1 MEAETDAQLLTAMTG
16 VDNGP
21 SRMAAAVLGLPVLGL
36 SVLGLSV
43 LGTMLVACQSPT
55 CGGGQQP
62 YNNVCLDSVAVTYIE
77 CTKGRG
83 FDLST
88 ELGGKLGGTFKVIAD
103 ASVEAA
109 YKSSQEENTAVSLQ
123 VVSDCLKIA
132 ESTAATAQDKSAAGE
147 SRARADSIRQQVAG
161 TAHLTV
167 SPSRAQAGSSLVV
180 SGTNFY
186 PDETVAIY
194 VHAALVTQVTAD
206 GAGAFT
212 ATVTVPQSVFPGLPT
227 AVTAAG
233 ATSAKTAQAPFEAT
247 P

>member
-1 MEAETDAQLLTAMTG
+1 MSLFKEPENDAEPLRALTGA
-16 VDNGP
+16 DRGP
-21 SRMAAAVLGLPVLGL
+21 FRTAAAMLGL
-36 SVLGLSV
+36 SGLATV
-43 LGTMLVACQSPT
+43 LVACQSPT
-55 CGGGQQP
+55 CSGSQQP
-62 YNNVCLDSVAVTYIE
+62 YNNACLDSVAITYIE

-109 YKSSQEENTAVSLQ
+109 YKSTREENTAVSLQ
-123 VVSDCLKIA
+123 IVSDCLKLA
-132 ESTAATAQDKSAAGE
+132 ERTAETAQDRSAAEE
-147 SRARADSIRQQVAG
+147 SRIRADSIRQQVAE
-161 TAHLTV
+161 TAHVTV
-167 SPSRAQAGSSLVV
+167 NPGRARAGSSLVV

-206 GAGAFT
+206 GSGAFT
-212 ATVTVPQSVFPGLPT
+212 ATVTVPQNVFPGLPT

-233 ATSAKTAQAPFEAT
+233 ETSAKTAQAPFEAL